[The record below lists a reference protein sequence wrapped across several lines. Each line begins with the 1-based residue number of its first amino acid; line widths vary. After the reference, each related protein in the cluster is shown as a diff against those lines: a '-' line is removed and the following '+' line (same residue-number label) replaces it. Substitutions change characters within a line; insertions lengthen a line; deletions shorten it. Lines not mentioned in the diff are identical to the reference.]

1 MVWIAQ
7 NVTHPVNN
15 SGVRYVRFLDTT
27 LRDGEQT
34 PGVALRPEEKLL
46 IAMKLEDLGVDSIE
60 AGYPAVSEG
69 EFKAVKMISREITD
83 SEVIVLARSVKQ
95 DIDRAIDADVK
106 AVHLFI
112 ATSDIHMK
120 YKLRMNREQ
129 VIDAAVKAVEYA
141 RSHGL
146 TVEFSAEDATR
157 SDPEFLVQ
165 VFQSVVDAG
174 ASRIDIA
181 DTVGVMWPSRMAQLT
196 RYVRSRVKGNYLLSV
211 HCHDDFGL
219 AVANSVAAVE
229 AGADQV
235 HGTINGVGERAGN
248 AALEEVASAVR
259 FLLGYEVRIRF
270 EKIKDVSDTVSK
282 LFGIP
287 VPPNKAIVGANAFSH
302 ESGIHVHGIL
312 NNPLTYEPID
322 PSIVGMR
329 RRIVIGKHSGRHS
342 VEYALR
348 MLGIEPNEEV
358 VSRILHRVK
367 ELGDAGV
374 SLTWEDL
381 KRIVLMEVTG
391 KYEGSGGEGG
401 RYRA

>member
-1 MVWIAQ
+1 
-7 NVTHPVNN
+7 VTPGGT
-15 SGVRYVRFLDTT
+15 GVRYVRFLDTT

-34 PGVALRPEEKLL
+34 PGVALKPEEKLL

-69 EFKAVKMISREITD
+69 EFKAVRMISREVTD
-83 SEVIVLARSVKQ
+83 SEVIVLSRSVRH

-129 VIDAAVKAVEYA
+129 VIESAVSAVEYA
-141 RSHGL
+141 KSHGL

-157 SDPEFLVQ
+157 SDLEFLVK

-174 ASRIDIA
+174 ADRLDIA
-181 DTVGVMWPSRMAQLT
+181 DTVGVMWPSRMAQLIKLIKG
-196 RYVRSRVKGNYLLSV
+196 RVRGNYLLSV
-211 HCHDDFGL
+211 HCHDDFGM

-259 FLLGYEVRIRF
+259 FLLGYRTRIRF
-270 EKIKDVSDTVSK
+270 ERIKDVSETVSK
-282 LFGIP
+282 LFNIP

-312 NNPLTYEPID
+312 SNPLTYEPID
-322 PSIVGMR
+322 PSMVGMN
-329 RRIVIGKHSGRHS
+329 RRIVLGKHSGRHS
-342 VEYALR
+342 VEYALK
-348 MLGIEPNEEV
+348 MLGIEPNDEV
-358 VSRILHRVK
+358 VSRVLRRIK
-367 ELGDAGV
+367 ELGDSGINI
-374 SLTWEDL
+374 TWEDF
-381 KRIVLMEVTG
+381 KRIALTEIKGEVS
-391 KYEGSGGEGG
+391 EDS
-401 RYRA
+401 RN